1 MLESY
6 LEGSERDDGDV
17 PACSKREYRMEDGME
32 NEKELIELRKE
43 FIGKRVTLDFDEVD
57 DLRFGFL

>member
-1 MLESY
+1 
-6 LEGSERDDGDV
+6 
-17 PACSKREYRMEDGME
+17 MEDGME

-57 DLRFGFL
+57 D